1 MSVLLIVMLCF
12 NQLLVTLT
20 ESPIINLC
28 CPDVHAYKK
37 GNREKVLARKHRCEE
52 GQGPIVRKILYDKN

>member
-1 MSVLLIVMLCF
+1 MFQPTVSDIDIALA
-12 NQLLVTLT
+12 

-37 GNREKVLARKHRCEE
+37 GNREKVLSRKHRCEE
-52 GQGPIVRKILYDKN
+52 GQGPIVRKILF